1 MYIKIEVYL
10 KLIKHEKQKSMHC
23 STELKL
29 HPFGWTQLTSI
40 SSHSSLLFF
49 PNSSFSSFSSNNS
62 PRRLH
67 SIANPKV
74 FAMAKRSF
82 PTKDNDFALSMFKI
96 PPQLSLNYFFFC
108 GFCVFWCFICFGFLL
123 FCIGAD
129 LQFESPLEIVK
140 YPDPRLRVK
149 NKPIS
154 TFDDNLKKLVDEM
167 FDVMYK

>member
-108 GFCVFWCFICFGFLL
+108 GFWFWNLCGWFGYNFFSLWMIDTIIYPNLL
-123 FCIGAD
+123 VNC
-129 LQFESPLEIVK
+129 SP
-140 YPDPRLRVK
+140 
-149 NKPIS
+149 PI
-154 TFDDNLKKLVDEM
+154 
-167 FDVMYK
+167 